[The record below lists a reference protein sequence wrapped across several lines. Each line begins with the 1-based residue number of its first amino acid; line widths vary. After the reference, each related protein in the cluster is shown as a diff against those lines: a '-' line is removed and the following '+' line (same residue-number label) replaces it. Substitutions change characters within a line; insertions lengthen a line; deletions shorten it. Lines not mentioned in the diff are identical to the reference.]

1 MKHLTLSFLLLTVI
15 ALNSISAQPLFE
27 GRLTYV
33 QKTSGGM
40 ASESKFV
47 EYYKGDNVVSDM
59 PDIKS
64 KIIYR
69 DDSQELVSI
78 QSMMGTPIVTR
89 KTMEKSSDDTPL
101 LFSDTLVPV
110 NGYSCLRVEY
120 EIETEMMQGK
130 STVWIDTSFKIP
142 FNYGVF
148 ADLQYGLVVKSESE
162 LTMKGIRMRTS
173 KELQDLRYGDVD
185 MALFALPDEE
195 KAIVITLDEEGNIV
209 YRECDSLKI
218 NEMLT
223 QKEGKYMEKISD
235 EVFDKKV
242 KKGHVLLDFGARWC
256 GPCRLLEPRLENL
269 ARQHRKTVSFFKI
282 DIDESP
288 VTANRFGVK
297 VVPTVVLLKDGM
309 EVNRFEGGGLS
320 ESEIWKW
327 IEENMRK

>member
-1 MKHLTLSFLLLTVI
+1 MLLTVI
-15 ALNSISAQPLFE
+15 AVNSISSQSLFE

-69 DDSQELVSI
+69 GDSQELVSI

-89 KTMEKSSDDTPL
+89 KTMGKSSDDTPL

-195 KAIVITLDEEGNIV
+195 KAIVITQDEKGNIV

-218 NEMLT
+218 NEMLAP
-223 QKEGKYMEKISD
+223 KKGEYVEKITD

-242 KKGHVLLDFGARWC
+242 KKGFVLLDFGARWC
-256 GPCRLLEPRLENL
+256 GPCRLIEPRLENL
-269 ARQHRKTVSFFKI
+269 ARQHRKTVAFYKI
-282 DIDESP
+282 DIDDSP
-288 VTANRFGVK
+288 VTADRFKVK
-297 VVPTVVLLKDGM
+297 IVPTIILLKDGV
-309 EVNRFEGGGLS
+309 EIDRLVGGLLS
-320 ESEIWKW
+320 EKEITDW
-327 IEENMRK
+327 IITKVQ